1 MQHPTGPAPAPEPR
15 PVAEVR
21 TVWTRSQ
28 DAPAAQTWQC
38 TGCHTHVTTALA
50 VCETC
55 GYDRQGND
63 TYTYRADPRPEH
75 AVALTWPDGAT
86 AADAIKADTAPEA
99 LEAARANWPGAAV
112 ALVDVEEAPRC

>member
-1 MQHPTGPAPAPEPR
+1 MQHPTGPAPTAPR
-15 PVAEVR
+15 PAREVR
-21 TVWTRSQ
+21 TLYTRPEQ
-28 DAPAAQTWQC
+28 ATTATTWRC
-38 TGCHTHVTTALA
+38 IGCDTYVTTALA

-63 TYTYRADPRPEH
+63 SYVYTDDPRPEH
-75 AVALTWPDGAT
+75 AVVLSWPDGDT

-112 ALVDVEEAPRC
+112 ALVDAEEAPRC